1 MNLLLLSALLSAH
14 SILMPL
20 FTLAS
25 AFPWRSHGQ
34 SPLPCPWKVLHLV
47 PWQSCHQTEASDP
60 LRSDFPCQSVHCC
73 LSLFK
78 GDFLSSKLSNL
89 KNNELNSPSLFRES
103 TFPEQR
109 ERSFRNLASIGWAL
123 YCTWHLGW
131 ESVWVL
137 CHPQCVC
144 SMIFFQL
151 LSSGPVIFKYSLYPT
166 SRLCFWI
173 FPFSFLFSF

>member
-1 MNLLLLSALLSAH
+1 ML
-14 SILMPL
+14 L

-25 AFPWRSHGQ
+25 AFPWSSYEQ
-34 SPLPCPWKVLHLV
+34 SPLTPLPLEGAAPMPVAD
-47 PWQSCHQTEASDP
+47 CHQTEASDP

-78 GDFLSSKLSNL
+78 EDFLSSKLCSL
-89 KNNELNSPSLFRES
+89 KNNELNSHSLFRES

-123 YCTWHLGW
+123 YCTWNLEW
-131 ESVWVL
+131 ESVGL
-137 CHPQCVC
+137 CATLSVSVPWFSPKC
-144 SMIFFQL
+144 IFQL
-151 LSSGPVIFKYSLYPT
+151 LSSGPVILKYSLYIT

-173 FPFSFLFSF
+173 FPFSF